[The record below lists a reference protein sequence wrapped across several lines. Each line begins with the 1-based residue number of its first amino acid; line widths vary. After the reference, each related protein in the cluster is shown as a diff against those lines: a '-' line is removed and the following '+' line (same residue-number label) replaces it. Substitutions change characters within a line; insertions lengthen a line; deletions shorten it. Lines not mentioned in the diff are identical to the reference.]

1 MTSEANN
8 DSPNVNELQ
17 NINTSDPSTTTLYN
31 RRQRFR
37 RSTSCNK
44 GMAKEQT
51 RSSKLLEDK
60 GKKFSL
66 SNEHYRLM
74 VENARQHAVM
84 FLDCDGYVAEWN
96 KSAKKIFGYSS
107 DEILGKHVSIFFKQ
121 NEIHKKKILRALQTA
136 VLKHR
141 FEENGICVRK
151 NKSKFRSVIM
161 ISSACDEAG
170 ALTGFIA
177 VIYDSTEQQR
187 SEQELHTTEEKYRRM
202 FEESLTG
209 NYISSA
215 DGKLLDCNLAYAQ
228 IFGFAS
234 VQEASTH
241 TVKELYHSPENYQT
255 FLNQLYKYK
264 KLDYFEARMRGKE
277 GNIVYVIEKALGK
290 FNDEGELIE
299 IRGYMFDNT
308 ERKLLEQQL
317 VQLQKME
324 SLGTIA
330 GGIAHDFNNI
340 LGIILAYSAMLEH
353 GPDVQQI
360 IPRALEGINKAIER
374 GASLSRQILTFARK
388 SELTLEPVNINAVVQ
403 SLSKM
408 LQETFPKNIEMK
420 FDLDSSVPIVTM
432 DQSQLHQVLLNLCV
446 NARDAMTAKLQTNKN
461 NSLLSINTRV
471 VQGKEIQRK
480 FPDAASPQY
489 LQIDVADTGSG
500 IESSLRQRIFEPFFR
515 TKEKRGGSGLGL
527 SVVYGVVKNHNG
539 FIDLESTVGQGTTFK
554 LYFPLST
561 QTPFLYTGQLDQPS
575 SAPGGTETIL
585 YAEDEEGLST
595 EMKSLMESKGY
606 TVILAR
612 NGVEAIQLY
621 AERKKDIALALIDM
635 GLPKLSGST
644 VFSTIREINVNQ
656 KVILVSGF
664 MDPDEKGHLIKAGL
678 SCFIQKPYMPNN
690 VLKTIRLILDEKV

>member
-1 MTSEANN
+1 MN
-8 DSPNVNELQ
+8 DLQ
-17 NINTSDPSTTTLYN
+17 NFNSSDPSIKSFHSKHRPTRGTGNSPSKGIAKN
-31 RRQRFR
+31 RSRH
-37 RSTSCNK
+37 SKPMKNK
-44 GMAKEQT
+44 C
-51 RSSKLLEDK
+51 
-60 GKKFSL
+60 KKFPL

-84 FLDCDGYVAEWN
+84 FLDSDGSVAKWN
-96 KSAKKIFGYSS
+96 KSAKRIFGYSS
-107 DEILGKHVSIFFKQ
+107 DEILGKNITIFFKQ
-121 NEIHKKKILRALQTA
+121 NEIHKKKIRRALRTA

-141 FEENGICVRK
+141 FEDNGICVRK
-151 NKSKFRSVIM
+151 DGNEFRSVIM
-161 ISSACDEAG
+161 ISSAFDKAG
-170 ALTGFIA
+170 EVSGFVV
-177 VIYDSTEQQR
+177 VIYDSTEQQK
-187 SEQELHTTEEKYRRM
+187 SKEDMHTTEEKYRWM

-209 NYISSA
+209 NYISTA
-215 DGKLLDCNLAYAQ
+215 NGKLLDCNLAYAQ
-228 IFGFAS
+228 IFGFSS
-234 VQEASTH
+234 VKEMLTH
-241 TVKELYHSPENYQT
+241 TIAELYHSPEYFQT
-255 FLNQLYKYK
+255 FLQQLYKYK
-264 KLDYFEARMRGKE
+264 KLDYFEARMRGKD
-277 GNIVYVIEKALGK
+277 GNTVNVIEKALGK
-290 FNDEGELIE
+290 FNEAGELIE
-299 IRGYMFDNT
+299 IRGYVFDNT

-353 GPDVQQI
+353 GPYVLQK

-388 SELTLEPVNINAVVQ
+388 SELTLESVNINAVVQ

-420 FDLDSSVPIVTM
+420 FNLDSSVPIVTM

-446 NARDAMTAKLQTNKN
+446 NARDAMTAKSQTKKDNA
-461 NSLLSINTRV
+461 LLSINTRV
-471 VQGKEIQRK
+471 VQGKDIQHL

-489 LQIDVADTGSG
+489 IRIDVADTGSG
-500 IESSLRQRIFEPFFR
+500 IESSLRQRIYEPFFT

-539 FIDLESTVGQGTTFK
+539 FIDMESTVGQGTTFK

-561 QTPFLYTGQLDQPS
+561 QIPFSSAGKIDQPA

-585 YAEDEEGLST
+585 YAEDEDGLAT
-595 EMKSLMESKGY
+595 QMKNLMESKGY

-621 AERKKDIALALIDM
+621 AERKKDIALAFIDM
-635 GLPKLSGST
+635 GLPKLSGIT
-644 VFSTIREINVNQ
+644 VFSTIREINPNQ
-656 KVILVSGF
+656 KVILASGF
-664 MDPDEKGHLIKAGL
+664 IDPEEKGQLIKAGL

-690 VLKTIRLILDEKV
+690 LLKTIRSILDKGE